1 MVIISP
7 LFHAKEAHMGAKL
20 LALMTLTACCTLMA
34 SGALAAEGTQPATTP
49 PPQVKEQSTK
59 EVKTQKKE
67 RAYGSQLM
75 TKEEQ
80 TEYQARMRAAKTPE
94 ERKQIRKEHHEK
106 MKAKAAERSV
116 TLPDQPPARGMGKGM
131 GAASQGQTTQDM
143 KGGAKDRVYGS
154 QLMTKEE
161 RAEYRAKRQTA
172 KTPEER
178 EKIRK
183 EHHEKMKARAAERG
197 VTLPDEPPAPGMGKG
212 MGPGGGGMGPGPAG
226 R

>member
-1 MVIISP
+1 M
-7 LFHAKEAHMGAKL
+7 KEL
-20 LALMTLTACCTLMA
+20 
-34 SGALAAEGTQPATTP
+34 PA
-49 PPQVKEQSTK
+49 Q
-59 EVKTQKKE
+59 EVKTQKME
-67 RAYGSQLM
+67 RIYGRQMM

-80 TEYQARMRAAKTPE
+80 AEYQAKMRAAKTPE

-106 MKAKAAERSV
+106 MKARAAERGV
-116 TLPDQPPARGMGKGM
+116 TLPDQPPAKGMGKGM
-131 GAASQGQTTQDM
+131 GAATPGQATQEM
-143 KGGAKDRVYGS
+143 TGGTRDRVYGS

-161 RAEYRAKRQTA
+161 QAEYRARRQAA

-178 EKIRK
+178 EKIRR

-212 MGPGGGGMGPGPAG
+212 MGAGGGGMGPGPAG